1 MHGIISETCARINQ
15 ANFHRHMMI
24 IHVSNAMPMPLPA
37 LAALR
42 AFEAAARH
50 LSFRRA
56 AEELRIT
63 QSAVSHQIA
72 RLEEGLNTR
81 LFRRL
86 ARRVELTEAGAQ
98 FYPFVR
104 EGFERLTQGTAL
116 LTRKGIA
123 GDLTVQVYVTVAVRW
138 LIPRLFGFQQDN
150 PDLLVRLST
159 SHLDW
164 EFDADTGDVGIIYTT
179 RPNRARLHYAPLFK
193 ASLFP
198 VCSPELALNLA
209 EPSDLERQVLLQ
221 VYTASEDWRVWLAA
235 AGLTTVGG
243 RAAPTFDSYLLAL
256 EAAVEGQ
263 GVAVAPHFLVAA
275 DLRAGRLVRPF
286 ETKVE
291 QPGGWFLVCRVE
303 RRAESAIVRFRDWL
317 VAAVRGD
324 PIIESLALP
333 APAT

>member
-1 MHGIISETCARINQ
+1 
-15 ANFHRHMMI
+15 
-24 IHVSNAMPMPLPA
+24 MPLPA

-50 LSFRRA
+50 SSFRRA

-72 RLEEGLNTR
+72 RLEDGLNTR
-81 LFRRL
+81 LFRRH

-104 EGFERLTQGTAL
+104 EGFERLAQGTAL
-116 LTRKGIA
+116 LTRKGLA

-164 EFDADTGDVGIIYTT
+164 EFDADTCDVGIIYTT
-179 RPNRARLHYAPLFK
+179 RPNRAALHYAPLFK

-198 VCSPELALNLA
+198 VCTPELALTLSQ
-209 EPSDLERQVLLQ
+209 PSDLERQILLQ
-221 VYTASEDWRVWLAA
+221 VYTASEDWRAWLAVV
-235 AGLTTVGG
+235 GLPAIGE

-256 EAAVEGQ
+256 EAALEGQ
-263 GVAVAPHFLVAA
+263 GVAVAPHFLVTA

-286 ETKVE
+286 QAKAE
-291 QPGGWFLVCRVE
+291 QPGGWFLVCRAE
-303 RRAESAIVRFRDWL
+303 RCSEAAIVRFHDWL
-317 VAAVRGD
+317 VGAVKSDAAIGG
-324 PIIESLALP
+324 LALP
-333 APAT
+333 TP